1 MTSLSQSQRDEV
13 LLEAN
18 HGGKMKK
25 RELRQRLI
33 SRLSEL
39 DPILEELE
47 KEGQIK
53 MTVGRHE
60 DLVSLKE

>member
-13 LLEAN
+13 LLELAN

-25 RELRQRLI
+25 RELKRRLI

-47 KEGQIK
+47 KEGQIRIGA
-53 MTVGRHE
+53 TNIV
-60 DLVSLKE
+60 LLI